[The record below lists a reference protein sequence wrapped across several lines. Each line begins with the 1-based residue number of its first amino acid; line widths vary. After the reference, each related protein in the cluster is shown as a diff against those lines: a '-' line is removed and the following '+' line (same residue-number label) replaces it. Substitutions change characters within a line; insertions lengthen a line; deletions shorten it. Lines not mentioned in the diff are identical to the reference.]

1 MQTDIHHL
9 SNRKKLLCI
18 EARNRHVEKG
28 LKSLYENSV
37 DGELKVFCVSNST
50 YDESAYQQETGMD
63 QRLRSISGIPELRK
77 FCYFLSADSRL
88 RDAKSFLQATLPSLI
103 ASISMHSKDEESLLQ
118 KPGGPTKFDASRMTE
133 IRDAVRNRFQRRSIY
148 LPADGSL
155 RSCVTSRKP
164 RETLRRDLSI
174 GYSSILVGVFPNTL

>member
-1 MQTDIHHL
+1 M
-9 SNRKKLLCI
+9 
-18 EARNRHVEKG
+18 EKG

-50 YDESAYQQETGMD
+50 YEESAYQQETGMD
-63 QRLRSISGIPELRK
+63 QRLRSVSGIPDLRK

-88 RDAKSFLQATLPSLI
+88 RDAKSFLQVTLPSLI

-118 KPGGPTKFDASRMTE
+118 KPGAPIKFDCSGMTE
-133 IRDAVRNRFQRRSIY
+133 IRDTVSNRFQRRSIY

-155 RSCVTSRKP
+155 RSCMTSRKP

-174 GYSSILVGVFPNTL
+174 GYSTILVGSFPNTL